1 VSNDNAL
8 YTSDFLVNLTVAGP
22 NGLRSLA
29 RENGINPK
37 LRKADL
43 LSALFALRT
52 APEETEETP
61 ETAEAVPEETPTE
74 TPEET
79 EETPTETP
87 EETEETPTETPEET
101 PAAKKPFKW
110 NNNAIIAGT
119 ADLVN
124 ALAEVLAVPATVRE
138 IFAVFEAADIA
149 IRPGAIVS
157 RLGTYTRRG
166 LFVKTVE
173 TENGRKVGYYAL
185 SPDYDSELFAR
196 RFAKVPAPPAV
207 SAESTPEAVAA

>member
-1 VSNDNAL
+1 MSNDNAL

-61 ETAEAVPEETPTE
+61 ETAEAVP
-74 TPEET
+74 
-79 EETPTETP
+79 
-87 EETEETPTETPEET
+87 EETPTETPEET